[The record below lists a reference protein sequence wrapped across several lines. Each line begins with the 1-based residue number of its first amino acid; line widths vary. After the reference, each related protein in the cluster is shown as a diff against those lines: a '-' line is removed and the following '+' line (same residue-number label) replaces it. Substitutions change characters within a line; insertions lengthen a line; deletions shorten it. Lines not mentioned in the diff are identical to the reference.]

1 MRFGCCGNLVA
12 SGPDKTGIEI
22 IETAAAC
29 GYDYIELP
37 LAEMM
42 DLDDEAFARL
52 KERVLASGIRCEVC
66 NNLFPAKIRLTGSN
80 VDMEVI
86 RTYLEKALAR
96 ARELGVE
103 NVVFGSGG
111 AKNVPEGFS
120 HEEAYRQVVEETRIL
135 APIAEKNGIT
145 IVIEPIRKPE
155 CNIIN
160 TFREGVELAKEV
172 DHPSIRVLVDYYH
185 MCWEEES
192 PEILLEYGREYLRH
206 VHFANP
212 NLGSEEARQ
221 EGRTYPASM
230 EEWDYARFLEILKQ
244 IGYEGRVSIEA
255 GASDFPAQAKAAI
268 RFLREN
274 F

>member
-37 LAEMM
+37 LAEMA
-42 DLDDEAFARL
+42 DLENEAFARL

-66 NNLFPAKIRLTGSN
+66 NNLFPARIRLTGAE

-86 RTYLEKALAR
+86 RVYLEESLAKAQ
-96 ARELGVE
+96 ELGVQT
-103 NVVFGSGG
+103 VVFGSGG
-111 AKNVPEGFS
+111 AKNVPEGFP
-120 HEEAYRQVVEETRIL
+120 HEKAYQQIVEITRIL

-172 DHPSIRVLVDYYH
+172 DRPSIRVLVDYYH
-185 MCWEEES
+185 MCWEEEA
-192 PEILLEYGREYLRH
+192 PEILLEYGKEYLRH
-206 VHFANP
+206 IHFANP
-212 NLGSEEARQ
+212 NLGSEKTRQ
-221 EGRTYPASM
+221 EGRIYPASM
-230 EEWDYARFLEILKQ
+230 EEWDYTPFLRILRQ
-244 IGYEGRVSIEA
+244 IGYDGRVSIEA
-255 GASDFPAQAKAAI
+255 GADDFPVRAKEAI